1 LSCSRAELTQTTTRL
16 SSRQIWMS
24 RDLLA
29 ESPAHS
35 SRGEDKP
42 RRRVVER
49 PEDELNGEDEPQRR
63 EASQVGE
70 AEARGGARKEKSAH
84 IGCYT
89 EMEPDPS

>member
-1 LSCSRAELTQTTTRL
+1 LSCSHAELTQTTTRP
-16 SSRQIWMS
+16 SSRHIWMS
-24 RDLLA
+24 CDLLA

-42 RRRVVER
+42 WWRVAER
-49 PEDELNGEDEPQRR
+49 PEDEPQRR

-70 AEARGGARKEKSAH
+70 AEATGGVRKEKSAH

-89 EMEPDPS
+89 ELEPDPS